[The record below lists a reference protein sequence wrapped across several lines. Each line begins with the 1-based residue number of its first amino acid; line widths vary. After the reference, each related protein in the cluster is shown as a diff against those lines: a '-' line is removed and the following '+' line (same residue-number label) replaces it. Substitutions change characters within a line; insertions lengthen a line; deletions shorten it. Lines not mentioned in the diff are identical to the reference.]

1 MSTGEAH
8 KPPPYMLVWVGL
20 FALTIMEVIVR
31 YPELNTQDMA
41 RDRIDGDGL
50 FKGLLGCDLLHAS
63 EVGTQA
69 TLVVGFC
76 SDSVDHDF
84 YLCCA
89 QRDFFSPI
97 TA

>member
-20 FALTIMEVIVR
+20 FALTIM
-31 YPELNTQDMA
+31 LNTQDMA

-76 SDSVDHDF
+76 SDSVDHDS

-89 QRDFFSPI
+89 QRDFLVP
-97 TA
+97 